1 MFGRGRADRTRKRT
15 EADADKGRGLG
26 SLGKATEGFKV
37 PQDLHCNLLLK
48 WNMRVDETRRRGGVL
63 T

>member
-37 PQDLHCNLLLK
+37 PRDLHRNFAAKMEHAC
-48 WNMRVDETRRRGGVL
+48 
-63 T
+63 